1 MVGYDV
7 GKKETNHITFKTA
20 SGKSGKSVTP
30 EIVDDGGKR
39 LSFESFIKLRA

>member
-20 SGKSGKSVTP
+20 SGKSNSVTP

-39 LSFESFIKLRA
+39 LSSESFIKLRA